1 MLMINKFMKF
11 LELEIVAFK
20 SVENVA
26 YLTKY
31 ARTVEITET
40 E

>member
-1 MLMINKFMKF
+1 MIDKFMRS

-20 SVENVA
+20 SVEDVA
-26 YLTKY
+26 YLMRY
-31 ARTVEITET
+31 ARTVKITET

>member
-1 MLMINKFMKF
+1 MLMINKFMRF
-11 LELEIVAFK
+11 LKLEIVTFE

-26 YLTKY
+26 YLTRY
-31 ARTVEITET
+31 AKTVEITKT

>member
-1 MLMINKFMKF
+1 MLTIDKFMRF

-26 YLTKY
+26 YLTRY
-31 ARTVEITET
+31 AKTVEITET

>member
-1 MLMINKFMKF
+1 MLTIDKFMRF
-11 LELEIVAFK
+11 LELEIVAFEP
-20 SVENVA
+20 VEDVA

-31 ARTVEITET
+31 AKTVEITKT

>member
-1 MLMINKFMKF
+1 MIDKFMKF
-11 LELEIVAFK
+11 FELEIVAFK
-20 SVENVA
+20 PVEDVA

-31 ARTVEITET
+31 AKTVEITKT

>member
-1 MLMINKFMKF
+1 MIDKFMKF
-11 LELEIVAFK
+11 LELKIVAFK
-20 SVENVA
+20 PVESVA

>member
-1 MLMINKFMKF
+1 MLMIDKFMKF
-11 LELEIVAFK
+11 SELEIVAFK
-20 SVENVA
+20 SVESVA

>member
-1 MLMINKFMKF
+1 MLMIDKFMRSF
-11 LELEIVAFK
+11 ELEIVAFE

-26 YLTKY
+26 YLTRY